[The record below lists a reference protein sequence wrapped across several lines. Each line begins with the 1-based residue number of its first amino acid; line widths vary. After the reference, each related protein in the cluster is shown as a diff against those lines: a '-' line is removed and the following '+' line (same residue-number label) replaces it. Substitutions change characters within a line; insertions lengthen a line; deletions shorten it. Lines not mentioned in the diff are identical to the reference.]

1 MLDASQQPI
10 QMKLEELKPTQG
22 AVGYDEVEFKRQQWR
37 ARTNLEKARLISEH
51 RFPAVRGPDGKFFM
65 IDGHHLGLALLK
77 EGVDVVLIKLVE
89 DYSHMDDKAFWRAM
103 DRNGFH
109 YLPDVPRGELRNAPE
124 NLQDLIDD
132 PYRSLVARLRRNC
145 NRPKYAAPFAEF
157 RWADYLRRHIQIEA
171 LKTSPDGALK
181 IAKKLI
187 WEGICSLV
195 SSECRCLGTVESS

>member
-1 MLDASQQPI
+1 MRDAGQQPI
-10 QMKLEELKPTQG
+10 QMRLEELKPTQV

-37 ARTNLEKARLISEH
+37 ARTDPEKARLISEH
-51 RFPAVRGPDGKFFM
+51 PFPAVRGPDGKCFM

-103 DRNGFH
+103 DRNGFR
-109 YLPDVPRGELRNAPE
+109 YLSDVPRGELGNAPE
-124 NLQDLIDD
+124 TLQDLIDD

-145 NRPKYAAPFAEF
+145 HCPKYAAPFAEF

-195 SSECRCLGTVESS
+195 SSECRCLGPVESS

>member
-1 MLDASQQPI
+1 M
-10 QMKLEELKPTQG
+10 
-22 AVGYDEVEFKRQQWR
+22 
-37 ARTNLEKARLISEH
+37 
-51 RFPAVRGPDGKFFM
+51 
-65 IDGHHLGLALLK
+65 K

-132 PYRSLVARLRRNC
+132 PYRSLAARLRRNC
-145 NRPKYAAPFAEF
+145 NCPKYAAPFAEF
-157 RWADYLRRHIQIEA
+157 RWADYLWRHIQIEA